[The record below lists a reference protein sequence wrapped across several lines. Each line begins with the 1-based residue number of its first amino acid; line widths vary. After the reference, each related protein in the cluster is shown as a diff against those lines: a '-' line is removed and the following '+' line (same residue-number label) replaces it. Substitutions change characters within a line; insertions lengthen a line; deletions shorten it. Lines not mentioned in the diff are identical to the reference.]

1 MLLALVLDIKVVVV
15 WSEAVVADVVGVLVA
30 LLLEVKVVVVWS
42 VVDVA
47 YVVLVPVA
55 VVLEVK
61 VMAVVV
67 ICPFE
72 CKYSKRVSI

>member
-1 MLLALVLDIKVVVV
+1 MIVV
-15 WSEAVVADVVGVLVA
+15 WSVVDVTDIVGGLVA
-30 LLLEVKVVVVWS
+30 VLLEVKVVVVWS
-42 VVDVA
+42 VIDVA
-47 YVVLVPVA
+47 DVVLVPVA

-72 CKYSKRVSI
+72 CKYVKRVSM